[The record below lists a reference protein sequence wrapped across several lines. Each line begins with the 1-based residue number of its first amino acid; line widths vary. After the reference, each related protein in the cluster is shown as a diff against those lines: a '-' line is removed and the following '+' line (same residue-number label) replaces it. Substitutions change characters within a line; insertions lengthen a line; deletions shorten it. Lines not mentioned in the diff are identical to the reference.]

1 MKALLDLDQL
11 LADGEISRE
20 QHTRLQR
27 HAAEETAA
35 LAYGL
40 LAGLG
45 VLAVAG
51 AGIAL
56 LPAPATALL
65 VGLAVAGLGMSL
77 AFVAGPRWRLLAM
90 LWVVIGGLLA
100 AGGLVLAGEGAPL
113 AYLAAALLLAVLGW
127 LARSHLLVVLA
138 VLALASALGARAGYW
153 DASYLL
159 GVDAPLLTVLG
170 FALFALLAF
179 VAHLRLPPATA
190 GLALS
195 AARTGV
201 FLVNLGFWVGSLF
214 GDRLAAGAEEW
225 IISPVAFAVAWALA
239 LLAAGLWAWRAGRR
253 WLVNLCAV
261 FGAIHF
267 LTQWFERLGAAP
279 GSVLLAGLLTLA
291 FALALRALNA
301 DDAPKM

>member
-1 MKALLDLDQL
+1 MKALLDLDRL
-11 LADGEISRE
+11 LADGEISAR
-20 QHTRLQR
+20 QHARLRR
-27 HAAEETAA
+27 HAAQETAS

-45 VLAVAG
+45 VVAVAG

-56 LPAPATALL
+56 LPAPQTAMA
-65 VGLAVAGLGMSL
+65 VGLAVAALGLAL
-77 AFVAGPRWRLLAM
+77 ACFGASAWRLVAT
-90 LWVVIGGLLA
+90 LWVFVGTLLT
-100 AGGLVLAGEGAPL
+100 AGGLVLATEGAP
-113 AYLAAALLLAVLGW
+113 AAFVAAALLLAVPGVLV
-127 LARSHLLVVLA
+127 RSHLLVVLA
-138 VLALASALGARAGYW
+138 VLALASALGARAGYF

-159 GVDAPLLTVLG
+159 GVDAPALTVLA
-170 FALFALLAF
+170 FTLFAGLAF
-179 VAHLRLPPATA
+179 LLHLRLPASSS

-214 GDRLAAGAEEW
+214 GDRLALGEAEW
-225 IISPVAFAVAWALA
+225 AISPLAFAVTWALA
-239 LLAAGLWAWRAGRR
+239 LLGAGLWGWWAGRR

-279 GSVLLAGLLTLA
+279 GSVLVAGLLTLA
-291 FALALRALNA
+291 FALGLRVLNRDGGALG
-301 DDAPKM
+301 

>member
-11 LADGEISRE
+11 LAAGEISPE
-20 QHTRLQR
+20 QHMRLRR
-27 HAAEETAA
+27 HAAHETAA

-51 AGIAL
+51 ATIAM
-56 LPAPATALL
+56 LPVPATA
-65 VGLAVAGLGMSL
+65 VWAGAMVAGLGL
-77 AFVAGPRWRLLAM
+77 ILTFAAGARWRLVAV
-90 LWVVIGGLLA
+90 LWVVIGGLLG

-113 AYLAAALLLAVLGW
+113 AFLAAALLLALLGW
-127 LARSHLLVVLA
+127 LARSQLLVVLA

-159 GVDAPLLTVLG
+159 GVDAPLLTVLS

-179 VAHLRLPPATA
+179 VAHRRLPPPAA

-195 AARTGV
+195 AARTAV
-201 FLVNLGFWVGSLF
+201 LLVNLGFWVGSLF
-214 GDRLAAGAEEW
+214 GDRLAVGGEEW
-225 IISPVAFAVAWALA
+225 SISPAAFAVAWALA

-253 WLVNLCAV
+253 WLVSLCAV

-267 LTQWFERLGAAP
+267 LTQWLERLGAAP
-279 GSVLLAGLLTLA
+279 GSVLLAGLLTLG

-301 DDAPKM
+301 DGRPKA